1 MSVLVTGGAGYI
13 GSVTVEELIKRGEKV
28 VVLDDL
34 SKGHRE
40 AVHPSAQFI
49 QGDIGDETLLN
60 KVITKY
66 AIDSVIHFAAVS
78 LVGESVQMPKVYYDI
93 NLMKSMRLLN
103 SMIKNNVRNFIF
115 SSTAAVYGEPEHIP
129 ILESD
134 KTQPVNPYGKS
145 KLFFEQ
151 ILEDYGKAY
160 GLKYISLRYFNA
172 AGASE
177 NYGEDHN
184 PETHLIPI
192 VLDVASGKRN
202 YVEVYGDDYPTK
214 DGSCIRDYIHIIDL
228 AEAHILALEALRKS
242 RGQACL
248 SPTNIYNLGNGNG
261 YSVFEVINCVK
272 EVSGKNIPIKIG
284 KRRVGDPSILVASS
298 EKIKRELGWQP
309 RFPSLKSIIE
319 SAYKWKLKYRDGYK
333 N

>member
-1 MSVLVTGGAGYI
+1 MSILVTGGAGYI
-13 GSVTVEELIKRGEKV
+13 GSVTVEELVKRGEEV

-34 SKGHRE
+34 SKGYKR
-40 AVHPSAQFI
+40 AVHSSAKFVK
-49 QGDIGDETLLN
+49 GDIGDETLLN
-60 KVITKY
+60 KVITNY

-78 LVGESVQMPKVYYDI
+78 LVGESMEIPENYYDI
-93 NLMKSMRLLN
+93 NLVKSMKLLN
-103 SMIKNNVRNFIF
+103 SMLRNGVKKIIF
-115 SSTAAVYGEPEHIP
+115 SSTAATYGEPQNIP

-134 KTQPVNPYGKS
+134 KTNPVNPYGRT
-145 KLFFEQ
+145 KLFFEH
-151 ILEDYGKAY
+151 ILEDYDKAY

-177 NYGEDHN
+177 SYGEDHH

-192 VLDVASGKRN
+192 ILEVVRGKRN

-228 AEAHILALEALRKS
+228 AEAHILGLEALREEAKS
-242 RGQACL
+242 
-248 SPTNIYNLGNGNG
+248 TIYNLGNGNG

-298 EKIKRELGWQP
+298 EKIKKELGWKP
-309 RFPSLKSIIE
+309 RYPELKSIVQ
-319 SAYKWKLKYRDGYK
+319 SAYSWRLKYPEGYK
-333 N
+333 L